1 MNGNEKTDQD
11 KVVSLRKSGT
21 LNCSGKAVKDAI
33 FQSNH
38 FFDARD
44 IVQVKYELLR
54 RVQTDGISISEAT
67 KNFGISRLSY
77 YRILAIFNKCGLQ
90 GLVPQKRGPKK
101 AHKLNDE
108 ILEFIHEQMR
118 ENPSARISE
127 LKIKIEKKFG
137 LSLHARTIERAL
149 VKKKRLSA

>member
-1 MNGNEKTDQD
+1 MSSNEKADQD
-11 KVVSLRKSGT
+11 KIASLRNSGT
-21 LNCSGKAVKDAI
+21 LNRSAKAVKDAI
-33 FQSNH
+33 FQDNH

-54 RVQTDGISISEAT
+54 RVQVEGVSISQAA

-108 ILEFIHEQMR
+108 VLKFIHGQML
-118 ENPSARISE
+118 ENPSIRISE
-127 LKIKIEKKFG
+127 LKITIEKKFG
-137 LSLHARTIERAL
+137 LSLHTRTIERAL
-149 VKKKRLSA
+149 VKKKRVAV